1 MLTIVRHIARS
12 SALVACLFAMSAGPT
27 FAREAEVTVG
37 RASLD
42 GVSHEFMICGWGAT
56 FTASGQAHWT
66 VTIAGD
72 HQFHV
77 NYQESVS
84 YVLVID
90 EDPTVPEA
98 FRGDAW
104 RGSNMFSFATNFDPG
119 SEREV
124 TRTVQTAFEGPFRSL
139 IERITLVAAADG
151 TVRVD
156 RFISDFEADCEA
168 LAA

>member
-1 MLTIVRHIARS
+1 MFTIVRHAARS
-12 SALVACLFAMSAGPT
+12 SALVACLLAMSAGP
-27 FAREAEVTVG
+27 ALANAAEVIVG
-37 RASLD
+37 RESLD
-42 GVSHEFMICGWGAT
+42 RVSHDTMICGWGGT

-72 HQFHV
+72 HHV
-77 NYQESVS
+77 HVTFQESVS

-90 EDPTVPEA
+90 DDPNVPEA
-98 FRGDAW
+98 LRGATW
-104 RGSNMFSFATNFDPG
+104 RGSNMISFATNIDPA
-119 SEREV
+119 SAREV

-139 IERITLVAAADG
+139 IERITLVVAADG

>member
-1 MLTIVRHIARS
+1 MVG
-12 SALVACLFAMSAGPT
+12 CLLAMSAGPT
-27 FAREAEVTVG
+27 FATEAEVIVG

-42 GVSHEFMICGWGAT
+42 SVSHDFMICGWGAT

-72 HQFHV
+72 QQVHV

-90 EDPTVPEA
+90 DDPTVPEA
-98 FRGDAW
+98 VRGAAW
-104 RGSNMFSFATNFDPG
+104 RGSNRISFATNLDPA

-139 IERITLVAAADG
+139 IERITLVVAADG

-156 RFISDFEADCEA
+156 RFTSDFEADCEA
-168 LAA
+168 LVA

>member
-1 MLTIVRHIARS
+1 MLTIVRHAARS
-12 SALVACLFAMSAGPT
+12 SALVACLLAMSAGPT
-27 FAREAEVTVG
+27 FATGAEVIVG

-42 GVSHEFMICGWGAT
+42 GVNHDFMICGWEAT

-66 VTIAGD
+66 VTTAGD

-77 NYQESVS
+77 NFQESVS

-90 EDPTVPEA
+90 DDANVPEA
-98 FRGDAW
+98 LRGVAW
-104 RGSNMFSFATNFDPG
+104 RGSNMISFATNVDLA

-139 IERITLVAAADG
+139 IERITLVIAADG
-151 TVRVD
+151 TVRFD
-156 RFISDFEADCEA
+156 RLISDFDADCES

>member
-1 MLTIVRHIARS
+1 MLTIVRHAARS
-12 SALVACLFAMSAGPT
+12 SALVACLLAMSAGPT
-27 FAREAEVTVG
+27 FATEAEVIVG

-42 GVSHEFMICGWGAT
+42 SVFHDFMICGWGAT

-72 HQFHV
+72 REVHV
-77 NYQESVS
+77 NFQESVS

-90 EDPTVPEA
+90 DDPSVPEA
-98 FRGDAW
+98 LRGDAW
-104 RGSNMFSFATNFDPG
+104 RGYNMISFATNFDPA

-139 IERITLVAAADG
+139 IERITLVVAADG